1 LFDTDTV
8 AAVRATP
15 INVPLEAPYAT
26 SAGVF
31 PGFSKAVVEVLTR
44 DGAVGIGEAPNASL
58 AGVVTE
64 VIGPRLAG
72 ADPCDLADCERRC
85 LPAVQAYRNT
95 EDMGI
100 VLAYG
105 GVEMALWDL
114 IGKLQGRSVAQVLGG
129 RVREQIEFT
138 EYFAM
143 RLRHGDRG
151 GEDTPV
157 AVAEY
162 CASMVELHGARHFEG
177 KAGVAEL
184 ATEVAIAKEVRAAI
198 GYDRTLR
205 FDANRAWPLTVAREA
220 MRRFEPF
227 NISSFE
233 EPVQTLDELARLRAT
248 TTIAFSSHDPDLHAA
263 QRLGVPDAFVIN
275 LAVLGGIRRT
285 IAFIHACE
293 ELGFEVWFYSDPGI
307 ATSAYLQVAAAI
319 PHLSRPHQTLGRW
332 LIDDVIEGGPLRPDN
347 GVLAVPDKPG
357 LGVTLDPDGLARCH
371 ERFRQEG
378 PYDQYAGSTM
388 TGRYVR

>member
-1 LFDTDTV
+1 MGQIDTIAT
-8 AAVRATP
+8 VRATP
-15 INVPLEAPYAT
+15 VNVPLEAPYGT
-26 SAGVF
+26 SVGIF
-31 PGFSKAVVEVLTR
+31 PGFSKTVVEVLTR
-44 DGAVGIGEAPNASL
+44 DGAVGIGEAPNANLHS
-58 AGVVTE
+58 VITD
-64 VIGPRLAG
+64 VIGPLLVG
-72 ADPCDLADCERRC
+72 ADPQDLADCERRC
-85 LPAVQAYRNT
+85 LPPVQAYRNT

-114 IGKLQGRSVAQVLGG
+114 IGKLEGRSVAQVLGG
-129 RVREQIEFT
+129 RVRDEVEFT

-143 RLRHGDRG
+143 RLRSGGRG

-157 AVAEY
+157 AVAKY
-162 CASMVELHGARHFEG
+162 CASMVEQHGARHFEG
-177 KAGVAEL
+177 KAGVKDL
-184 ATEVAIAKEVRAAI
+184 ATEVAIAKEVRSAI
-198 GYDRTLR
+198 GGDRTLR

-248 TTIAFSSHDPDLHAA
+248 TTIAFSSHEPDLRAA

-275 LAVLGGIRRT
+275 LAALGGIRRT
-285 IAFIHACE
+285 VAFIHACE

-307 ATSAYLQVAAAI
+307 ATSAYLQVAAAL

-332 LIDDVIEGGPLRPDN
+332 LIDDVIVNGPLRPEN
-347 GVLAVPDKPG
+347 GVLEVPDKPG
-357 LGVTLDPDGLARCH
+357 LGAELDPDGLARCH
-371 ERFRQEG
+371 ERFRQDG

-388 TGRYVR
+388 DGHFIR